1 MFEIGQQVVCI
12 NDDWTKLPIS
22 LLKIEGGLPFKNQI
36 LTIKDIK
43 KFPKHN
49 DALGLS
55 FNEIYVSW
63 KEQYWKE
70 QHSGEGFW
78 DAARFRPVKKTDI
91 SIFTEMLNKV
101 NDGQH
106 LVSV

>member
-12 NDDWTKLPIS
+12 NDDWTKIPIS
-22 LLKIEGGLPFKNQI
+22 LLKIEGSLPFKNQI

-63 KEQYWKE
+63 KSVY
-70 QHSGEGFW
+70 SGEGFW
-78 DAARFRPVKKTDI
+78 NATHFRPVKKTDI